1 MSGYTLTGAN
11 GDTITFDNS
20 TYVLNPNLIGFGI
33 PPTSVRIDES
43 ARAGGVYR
51 YSRRAVR
58 NVDLPVTVLGSSDT
72 DVESK
77 LRRLA
82 RLTQDTAGPTI
93 LTALRD
99 DGDVFLELHYVGG
112 AELEYGG
119 SAGGSTWA
127 TAMFSFQ
134 APNPYWQSA
143 ETESFVITSGNT
155 GRGLLPQLSK
165 LKVSSSQAIGIVNVD
180 NDSDV
185 PVYPVIRVA
194 GPVTGLQVSLDG
206 QGWSFTEVV
215 ESGEVYRVDHE
226 NATVEDAAEAN
237 RYDILATSPK
247 FFALPPGTSA
257 ILIAGTNAD
266 ANTQITVEYNLAF
279 EVVHG

>member
-1 MSGYTLTGAN
+1 VSGYTLTGAN
-11 GDTITFDNS
+11 GDVITFDNT
-20 TYVLNPNLIGFGI
+20 TYVLNPSLIGFGI

-43 ARAGGVYR
+43 ARYGGIHR
-51 YSRRAVR
+51 YTRRGVR
-58 NVDLPVTVLGSSDT
+58 NVDMPVTVLGTSAT

-82 RLTQDTAGPTI
+82 KLTQDTAGPTK

-112 AELEYGG
+112 AELEYGDDT
-119 SAGGSTWA
+119 GGYTWA
-127 TAMFSFQ
+127 KAMLSFQ
-134 APNPYWQSA
+134 APNPYWQSTD
-143 ETESFVITSGNT
+143 TESFIITSGNT

-194 GPVTGLQVSLDG
+194 GPVDNLQVSLDG
-206 QGWSFTEVV
+206 QGWTFTESVTT
-215 ESGEVYRVDHE
+215 GEVYLVDHE
-226 NATVEDAAEAN
+226 TATVEDAAEAN
-237 RYDILATSPK
+237 RYDILGTSPK
-247 FFALPPGTSA
+247 FFTLPPGTSA
-257 ILIAGTNAD
+257 VLIAGTGAD
-266 ANTQITVEYNLAF
+266 SNTQITVEYNLAY

>member
-11 GDTITFDNS
+11 GDVITFDNT
-20 TYVLNPNLIGFGI
+20 TYVLNPSLIGFGI

-43 ARAGGVYR
+43 ARYGGIHR
-51 YSRRAVR
+51 YTRRGVR
-58 NVDLPVTVLGSSDT
+58 NVDMPVTVLGTSAT

-82 RLTQDTAGPTI
+82 KLTQDTAGPTK

-119 SAGGSTWA
+119 DTGGYTWA
-127 TAMFSFQ
+127 KAMLSFQ
-134 APNPYWQSA
+134 APNPYWQSTD
-143 ETESFVITSGNT
+143 TESFIITSGNT

-194 GPVTGLQVSLDG
+194 GPVDNLQVSLDG
-206 QGWSFTEVV
+206 QGWTFTESVTT
-215 ESGEVYRVDHE
+215 GEVYLVDHE
-226 NATVEDAAEAN
+226 TATVEDAAEAN
-237 RYDILATSPK
+237 RYDILGTSPK
-247 FFALPPGTSA
+247 FFTLPPGTSA
-257 ILIAGTNAD
+257 VLITGTNAD
-266 ANTQITVEYNLAF
+266 ANTQITVEYNLAY